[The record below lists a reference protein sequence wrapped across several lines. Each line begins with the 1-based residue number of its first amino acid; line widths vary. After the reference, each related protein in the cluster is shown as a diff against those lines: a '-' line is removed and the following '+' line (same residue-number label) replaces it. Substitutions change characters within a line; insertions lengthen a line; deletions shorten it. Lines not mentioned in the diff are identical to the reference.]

1 MRRNQWTIG
10 LTGPERLR
18 GWIFFAL
25 YVIAFPFLMAWVQRS
40 FPTEWPVAEA
50 NVVYYLLV
58 AVLLFLLLWSF
69 LRENFSLLLDWL
81 VIIHGLLI
89 GLWLTS
95 NHLSLHLFYGR
106 SVNRR
111 HAVIQLVNA
120 DNVLRRLTVAH

>member
-1 MRRNQWTIG
+1 MNDWCHLGCLLIYSIVSGLGLSLHVANLGDDRWLHVHLVRVAGRLSRNIG
-10 LTGPERLR
+10 IR
-18 GWIFFAL
+18 
-25 YVIAFPFLMAWVQRS
+25 V
-40 FPTEWPVAEA
+40 
-50 NVVYYLLV
+50 
-58 AVLLFLLLWSF
+58 
-69 LRENFSLLLDWL
+69 LLLDWL
-81 VIIHGLLI
+81 VIIHGLLV